1 MKPASLAL
9 LALLALASSA
19 RADSGAYLGESAR
32 AVSLADAI
40 VARPGDTSAIY
51 FNPAGIADLERPTL
65 SLYGHLGDR
74 QVRFAR
80 AGELGAAS
88 RRVISGYGVS
98 LVARLPGPEWLR
110 RVRLGGSVH
119 LPGTN
124 IIRVIAPVRTDVP
137 IEPYYGGRT
146 DRTAVT
152 VALGVELP
160 YGLRLGAALS
170 VTANLVAPTSVGF
183 DASRGEDVDDGVI
196 IAQDRDLTLTPS
208 FVLGARWQVIPELAF
223 GLVWRQ
229 GGATRASG
237 TFDIRAGSIE
247 VLDEYRFYD
256 LLAPEEVALGV
267 ALTPIPALS
276 LSLDLTWGRWSEY
289 RTIHDELPDP
299 LFSDVVDVRA
309 GAEWR
314 AHESLRVRLGYGFL
328 PSPVPEQV
336 ALHNFVDS
344 HRHELAFGLGL
355 DLEPLARVPV
365 TIDLALRFHAQH
377 RQRATKDPAR
387 LGDASPGTLGQTL
400 ENLGYPGFRSRGS
413 VAQVALAITVRL
425 DGTPSA
431 ASDEHTSEDE
441 ASDEEASAEDVSDGE
456 TSDDGTS
463 DEDTSSED
471 ASDEPAG
478 EEDAS

>member
-1 MKPASLAL
+1 MRRAAI
-9 LALLALASSA
+9 AALAVFTLASYA

-65 SLYGHLGDR
+65 SLYGHLGNR

-80 AGELGAAS
+80 SGELGASS

-98 LVARLPGPEWLR
+98 LVARLPGPEWLE
-110 RVRLGGSVH
+110 RVRIGGSVH

-124 IIRVIAPVRTDVP
+124 VIRVIAPVRSDVP

-160 YGLRLGAALS
+160 YGLRLGASLS

-208 FVLGARWQVIPELAF
+208 FVLGARWQAIPELAF

-237 TFDIRAGSIE
+237 SFDIRAGSIE

-267 ALTPIPALS
+267 CVTPIPALS
-276 LSLDLTWGRWSEY
+276 LSLDLTWGRWSDY
-289 RTIHDELPDP
+289 RTIHEELPDP

-336 ALHNFVDS
+336 ASHNFVDS
-344 HRHELAFGLGL
+344 HRHELALGLGL
-355 DLEPLARVPV
+355 DLEPLAEVPV

-387 LGDASPGTLGQTL
+387 LGDATPDTLGQTID
-400 ENLGYPGFRSRGS
+400 NLGYPGFRSRGS
-413 VAQVALAITVRL
+413 VAQVALAVTVRL
-425 DGTPSA
+425 DGAPSA
-431 ASDEHTSEDE
+431 PSEDDVSEETSEEDAGE
-441 ASDEEASAEDVSDGE
+441 TDEE
-456 TSDDGTS
+456 TS
-463 DEDTSSED
+463 DEDASELPQVEGD
-471 ASDEPAG
+471 AP
-478 EEDAS
+478 

>member
-1 MKPASLAL
+1 MKQASLAL

-32 AVSLADAI
+32 AMSLADAL

-65 SLYGHLGDR
+65 SLYGHLGNR

-80 AGELGAAS
+80 SGEVGATS

-98 LVARLPGPEWLR
+98 LVARLPGLEWLQ
-110 RVRLGGSVH
+110 RVRIGGSVH

-124 IIRVIAPVRTDVP
+124 IIRVLAPVRSDVP

-152 VALGVELP
+152 VALGVEFP

-208 FVLGARWQVIPELAF
+208 FVIGARWQIIPELAL

-256 LLAPEEVALGV
+256 LLAPEEAALGV
-267 ALTPIPALS
+267 AVTPIPALS
-276 LSLDLTWGRWSEY
+276 LSLDLTWGRWSDY
-289 RTIHDELPDP
+289 RTIHEELPDP
-299 LFSDVVDVRA
+299 LFCDVLDVRA

-387 LGDASPGTLGQTL
+387 LGDASPDTLGQTL
-400 ENLGYPGFRSRGS
+400 ENLGYPGFSSRGS

-431 ASDEHTSEDE
+431 AR
-441 ASDEEASAEDVSDGE
+441 EDVSEETSDEDASETDDE
-456 TSDDGTS
+456 TSDDETS
-463 DEDTSSED
+463 DGD
-471 ASDEPAG
+471 ASELRVEG
-478 EEDAS
+478 GAS

>member
-1 MKPASLAL
+1 
-9 LALLALASSA
+9 
-19 RADSGAYLGESAR
+19 
-32 AVSLADAI
+32 
-40 VARPGDTSAIY
+40 
-51 FNPAGIADLERPTL
+51 
-65 SLYGHLGDR
+65 
-74 QVRFAR
+74 
-80 AGELGAAS
+80 
-88 RRVISGYGVS
+88 
-98 LVARLPGPEWLR
+98 
-110 RVRLGGSVH
+110 
-119 LPGTN
+119 
-124 IIRVIAPVRTDVP
+124 VIAPVRSDVP

-160 YGLRLGAALS
+160 YGLRLGASLS

-208 FVLGARWQVIPELAF
+208 FVLGARWQAIPELAF

-267 ALTPIPALS
+267 CVTPIPALS
-276 LSLDLTWGRWSEY
+276 LSLDLTWGRWSDY
-289 RTIHDELPDP
+289 RTIHEELPDP

-336 ALHNFVDS
+336 ASHNFVDS
-344 HRHELAFGLGL
+344 HRHELALGLGL
-355 DLEPLARVPV
+355 DLEPLAEVPV

-387 LGDASPGTLGQTL
+387 LGDATPDTLGQTID
-400 ENLGYPGFRSRGS
+400 NLGYPGFRSRGS
-413 VAQVALAITVRL
+413 VAQVALAVTVRL
-425 DGTPSA
+425 DGAPSA
-431 ASDEHTSEDE
+431 PSEDDVSEETSEEDAGE
-441 ASDEEASAEDVSDGE
+441 TDEE
-456 TSDDGTS
+456 TS
-463 DEDTSSED
+463 DEDASELPQVEGD
-471 ASDEPAG
+471 AP
-478 EEDAS
+478 